1 MTLGVRFDEIR
12 SAAAEGAEWAW
23 EQLYRDLAPG
33 LLKFITAHGAADP
46 EDCLG
51 EVFIHMV
58 GRLDSF
64 AGDEAQF
71 RAWAFTIARHQL
83 IDQWRRDARRPVHTD
98 RDVVAAADRLTPV
111 EPEESA
117 AIQRAAVD
125 QILSGLNPT
134 QRSVVL
140 LRFLHQFS
148 IPETAAIMGKSE
160 GAIRVLQ
167 HRALHTLRR
176 TLADQPK
183 DAWLTPAASVFGGTP

>member
-1 MTLGVRFDEIR
+1 MSLGERFDEIR

-23 EQLYRDLAPG
+23 EELYRDLAG
-33 LLKFITAHGAADP
+33 DLLKFITGHGAADP

-51 EVFIHMV
+51 EVFVRMV
-58 GRLDSF
+58 SRLDSF

-83 IDQWRRDARRPVHTD
+83 IDQWRRESRRPVHTD

-125 QILSGLNPT
+125 QILSGLSPA

-148 IPETAAIMGKSE
+148 IPETAAIMGKTE

-167 HRALHTLRR
+167 HRALHALRR
-176 TLADQPK
+176 TLADQP
-183 DAWLTPAASVFGGTP
+183 DQAWLAPAASTLGGTP

>member
-1 MTLGVRFDEIR
+1 MSLGAQFEEVL

-23 EQLYRDLAPG
+23 EELYRDLAPG

-51 EVFIHMV
+51 EVFVHMV
-58 GRLDSF
+58 NRLDSF

-71 RAWAFTIARHQL
+71 RAWSFTIARHQL
-83 IDQWRRDARRPVHTD
+83 IDQWRRDTRRPVHTD
-98 RDVVAAADRLTPV
+98 RDVVSAADQLTPV

-117 AIQRAAVD
+117 TLQRAAVD
-125 QILSGLNPT
+125 QILSGLSPA

-176 TLADQPK
+176 TLADRPD
-183 DAWLTPAASVFGGTP
+183 DAWLATADSVLGATP